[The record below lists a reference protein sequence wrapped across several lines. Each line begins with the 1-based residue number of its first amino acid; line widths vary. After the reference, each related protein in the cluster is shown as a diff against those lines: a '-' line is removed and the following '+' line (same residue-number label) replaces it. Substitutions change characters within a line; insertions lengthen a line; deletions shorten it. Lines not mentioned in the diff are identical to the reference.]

1 MTKASPPA
9 AFQPRP
15 ASLAALAA
23 LGGLAALVSLFLWG
37 ELVLARAGGAT
48 SCALSDPEAC
58 ARLWDGP
65 LASTIHRVT
74 GLPVAGWG
82 LAWALAAAALPLVA
96 LVRAAE
102 GRPRADWLSAARIT
116 AAAGVV
122 AVLMLMAAAVQARTF
137 CVGCFL
143 IYVLVSGYAGIALL
157 GWRAL
162 GLPQRGRA
170 ALMSLAAVAIAALL
184 LLYPGLQTRAAHP
197 RVGGRSAANQ
207 LVGGRSA
214 ANQLVGGRSASRTA
228 AGFEANDDVSQFVAS
243 LAPPLRQ
250 TLADSLQ
257 QYRQGIAVPSGP
269 PRTLIGSASA
279 PLRITDFTDI
289 RCGHCAEL
297 HETLAALE
305 REAPAGS
312 FSVEPRQFPLDG
324 ECNPFVRRGNDPVR
338 CLAARARICV
348 EGRPGAT
355 AYAGRLFDKQ
365 ETLSTAD
372 VYALAEAVMPRREL
386 EACVDRAET
395 SEKLQSDIE
404 LAAQYQI
411 DGTPLVLVNGRKA
424 TSFPPFLYAMVL
436 TGGRT
441 EHPAFATLPAANP
454 SAHLH

>member
-1 MTKASPPA
+1 VSAGAKDMTKPGPPA
-9 AFQPRP
+9 AFQASP

-23 LGGLAALVSLFLWG
+23 LGAVAALVSLFLWG

-48 SCALSDPEAC
+48 ACALSDPEAC

-116 AAAGVV
+116 AAAGLV
-122 AVLMLMAAAVQARTF
+122 AVLMLMSAAVQARTF
-137 CVGCFL
+137 CVGCFF

-170 ALMSLAAVAIAALL
+170 ALMSLAAVALAALL
-184 LLYPGLQTRAAHP
+184 LLYPGLKTRW
-197 RVGGRSAANQ
+197 RG
-207 LVGGRSA
+207 
-214 ANQLVGGRSASRTA
+214 TA
-228 AGFEANDDVSQFVAS
+228 AGFKANDDVSQFVAS
-243 LAPPLRQ
+243 LTPPLRQ
-250 TLADSLQ
+250 TLADSLH

-312 FSVEPRQFPLDG
+312 FSVEPRQFPLDA
-324 ECNPFVRRGNDPVR
+324 ECNPYVRRGQDPVR

-355 AYAGRLFDKQ
+355 AYAGRLFGKQ

-386 EACVDRAET
+386 EACVARAET
-395 SEKLQSDIE
+395 SQKLQSDIE
-404 LAAQYQI
+404 LAARYQI
-411 DGTPLVLVNGRKA
+411 DGTPLVLLNGRKA

-441 EHPAFATLPAANP
+441 DHPAFASLPAANP
-454 SAHLH
+454 SAQLP

>member
-1 MTKASPPA
+1 M
-9 AFQPRP
+9 
-15 ASLAALAA
+15 
-23 LGGLAALVSLFLWG
+23 
-37 ELVLARAGGAT
+37 
-48 SCALSDPEAC
+48 
-58 ARLWDGP
+58 
-65 LASTIHRVT
+65 IHRVT

-102 GRPRADWLSAARIT
+102 DRPRADWLSAARIT

-122 AVLMLMAAAVQARTF
+122 AVLMLMSAAVQARTF
-137 CVGCFL
+137 CLGCFF

-157 GWRAL
+157 GWRDL

-170 ALMSLAAVAIAALL
+170 ALISLAAVAIAALL
-184 LLYPGLQTRAAHP
+184 LLYPGLKT
-197 RVGGRSAANQ
+197 GSANQ
-207 LVGGRSA
+207 LVAGRSA
-214 ANQLVGGRSASRTA
+214 LAT
-228 AGFEANDDVSQFVAS
+228 AGFDASDDVSQLVAS
-243 LAPPLRQ
+243 LTPPLRQ
-250 TLADSLQ
+250 TLADSLH

-324 ECNPFVRRGNDPVR
+324 ECNPYVRRGQDPVR

-355 AYAGRLFDKQ
+355 AYAGRLFGKQ

-386 EACVDRAET
+386 EACVARRET

-404 LAAQYQI
+404 LAARYQI

-441 EHPAFATLPAANP
+441 DHPAFATLPAANP
-454 SAHLH
+454 SAPLP

>member
-1 MTKASPPA
+1 MSAGAKDITKPGPPA
-9 AFQPRP
+9 AFQPGP

-23 LGGLAALVSLFLWG
+23 LGAVAALVSLFLWG

-48 SCALSDPEAC
+48 ACALSDPEAC

-116 AAAGVV
+116 AAAGLV
-122 AVLMLMAAAVQARTF
+122 AVLMLMSAAVQARTF
-137 CVGCFL
+137 CVGCFF

-170 ALMSLAAVAIAALL
+170 ALMSLAAVALAALL
-184 LLYPGLQTRAAHP
+184 LLYPGLKTRW
-197 RVGGRSAANQ
+197 RG
-207 LVGGRSA
+207 
-214 ANQLVGGRSASRTA
+214 TA
-228 AGFEANDDVSQFVAS
+228 AGLEANDDVSQFVAS
-243 LAPPLRQ
+243 LTPPLRQ
-250 TLADSLQ
+250 TLADSLH

-312 FSVEPRQFPLDG
+312 FSVEPRQFPLDA
-324 ECNPFVRRGNDPVR
+324 ECNPYVRRGQDPVR

-355 AYAGRLFDKQ
+355 AYAGRLFGKQ

-386 EACVDRAET
+386 EACVARAET
-395 SEKLQSDIE
+395 SQKLQSDIE
-404 LAAQYQI
+404 LAARYQI
-411 DGTPLVLVNGRKA
+411 DGTPLVLLNGRKA

-441 EHPAFATLPAANP
+441 DHPAFASLPAANP
-454 SAHLH
+454 SAQLP

>member
-1 MTKASPPA
+1 MTKPGPPA
-9 AFQPRP
+9 AFQPSP

-23 LGGLAALVSLFLWG
+23 LGAVAALVSLFLWA

-48 SCALSDPEAC
+48 ACALSDPEAC

-65 LASTIHRVT
+65 LASMIHRNT

-122 AVLMLMAAAVQARTF
+122 AVLMLMSAAVQARTF
-137 CVGCFL
+137 CLGCFF

-184 LLYPGLQTRAAHP
+184 LLYPGLKTGSANQP
-197 RVGGRSAANQ
+197 VGGRSA
-207 LVGGRSA
+207 R
-214 ANQLVGGRSASRTA
+214 RTA
-228 AGFEANDDVSQFVAS
+228 AGLEANDDVSQFIAS
-243 LAPPLRQ
+243 LTPPLRQ
-250 TLADSLQ
+250 TLADSLH

-269 PRTLIGSASA
+269 PRALIGSASA
-279 PLRITDFTDI
+279 PLRITDFTDV

-297 HETLAALE
+297 HETLTALE

-324 ECNPFVRRGNDPVR
+324 ECNPFVRRG
-338 CLAARARICV
+338 
-348 EGRPGAT
+348 
-355 AYAGRLFDKQ
+355 
-365 ETLSTAD
+365 
-372 VYALAEAVMPRREL
+372 
-386 EACVDRAET
+386 
-395 SEKLQSDIE
+395 
-404 LAAQYQI
+404 
-411 DGTPLVLVNGRKA
+411 
-424 TSFPPFLYAMVL
+424 
-436 TGGRT
+436 
-441 EHPAFATLPAANP
+441 
-454 SAHLH
+454 

>member
-1 MTKASPPA
+1 VSAGAKDMTKPGPPA
-9 AFQPRP
+9 AFQPSP
-15 ASLAALAA
+15 ASLATLAA
-23 LGGLAALVSLFLWG
+23 LGAVAALVSLFLWG

-48 SCALSDPEAC
+48 ACALSDPEAC

-65 LASTIHRVT
+65 LASMIHRMT

-122 AVLMLMAAAVQARTF
+122 AALMLMSAAVQARTF
-137 CVGCFL
+137 CVGCFF

-170 ALMSLAAVAIAALL
+170 ALISLAAVAIAALL
-184 LLYPGLQTRAAHP
+184 LLYPGLKTGWR
-197 RVGGRSAANQ
+197 
-207 LVGGRSA
+207 
-214 ANQLVGGRSASRTA
+214 RTA
-228 AGFEANDDVSQFVAS
+228 AGFKANDDVSEFVAS
-243 LAPPLRQ
+243 LTPPLRQ
-250 TLADSLQ
+250 TLADSLH
-257 QYRQGIAVPSGP
+257 QYRQGITVPSGP
-269 PRTLIGSASA
+269 PRALIGSASA

-324 ECNPFVRRGNDPVR
+324 ECNPYVRRGQDPVR

-355 AYAGRLFDKQ
+355 AYAGRLFGKQ

-386 EACVDRAET
+386 EACVARAET
-395 SEKLQSDIE
+395 SQKLQSDIE
-404 LAAQYQI
+404 LAARYQI
-411 DGTPLVLVNGRKA
+411 DGTPLVLLNGRKA

-441 EHPAFATLPAANP
+441 DHPAFATLPAANP
-454 SAHLH
+454 SAQLP

>member
-1 MTKASPPA
+1 MKDTKAGPPA
-9 AFQPRP
+9 TFQPSP

-82 LAWALAAAALPLVA
+82 LAWALAAAALPLLA
-96 LVRAAE
+96 LLRAAE
-102 GRPRADWLSAARIT
+102 GRARGDWLSAVRIA

-137 CVGCFL
+137 CGGCFL

-162 GLPQRGRA
+162 GLPQGGRA
-170 ALMSLAAVAIAALL
+170 ALMSLAAVAMAALL
-184 LLYPGLQTRAAHP
+184 LLYPGLKT
-197 RVGGRSAANQ
+197 SA
-207 LVGGRSA
+207 R
-214 ANQLVGGRSASRTA
+214 RTA
-228 AGFEANDDVSQFVAS
+228 AGLEAVTRPADVAAPGSVLPSANDDVSQFVAS

-250 TLADSLQ
+250 TLADSLH
-257 QYRQGIAVPSGP
+257 QYRQGIVVPSAP

-279 PLRITDFTDI
+279 PLRITDFTDV

-355 AYAGRLFDKQ
+355 AYASRLFGKQ
-365 ETLSTAD
+365 DTLSTAD
-372 VYALAEAVMPRREL
+372 VYALAEPVMPRREL
-386 EACVDRAET
+386 EACVARAET

-404 LAAQYQI
+404 LATRYQI
-411 DGTPLVLVNGRKA
+411 DGTPLVLLNGRKA

-441 EHPAFATLPAANP
+441 DHPAFATLPAANP

>member
-1 MTKASPPA
+1 MTKPS
-9 AFQPRP
+9 P

-23 LGGLAALVSLFLWG
+23 LGGVAALVSLFLWG

-48 SCALSDPEAC
+48 ACAVSDPEAC

-65 LASTIHRVT
+65 LASMIHRVT

-102 GRPRADWLSAARIT
+102 GRPHADWLSAARIT
-116 AAAGVV
+116 AAAGIV
-122 AVLMLMAAAVQARTF
+122 AVLMLMSAAVQARTF
-137 CVGCFL
+137 CLGCSC

-170 ALMSLAAVAIAALL
+170 ALISLAAVAIAALL
-184 LLYPGLQTRAAHP
+184 LLYPGLKTGAANQLG
-197 RVGGRSAANQ
+197 GGRSAANPRG
-207 LVGGRSA
+207 GGR
-214 ANQLVGGRSASRTA
+214 GTA
-228 AGFEANDDVSQFVAS
+228 AGLDATDDVSQLVAS

-250 TLADSLQ
+250 TLADSLH
-257 QYRQGIAVPSGP
+257 QYRHGIAVPSGP

-289 RCGHCAEL
+289 RCSHCAEL

-324 ECNPFVRRGNDPVR
+324 ECNPYVRRGQDPVR

-348 EGRPGAT
+348 EGRPGAM
-355 AYAGRLFDKQ
+355 AYAGRLFGKQ

-372 VYALAEAVMPRREL
+372 VYALAEGVMPRREL
-386 EACVDRAET
+386 EACVGRAET

-404 LAAQYQI
+404 LAARYQI

-441 EHPAFATLPAANP
+441 DHPAFATLPAANP
-454 SAHLH
+454 SAPLP

>member
-1 MTKASPPA
+1 
-9 AFQPRP
+9 
-15 ASLAALAA
+15 
-23 LGGLAALVSLFLWG
+23 
-37 ELVLARAGGAT
+37 
-48 SCALSDPEAC
+48 
-58 ARLWDGP
+58 
-65 LASTIHRVT
+65 
-74 GLPVAGWG
+74 
-82 LAWALAAAALPLVA
+82 
-96 LVRAAE
+96 
-102 GRPRADWLSAARIT
+102 
-116 AAAGVV
+116 
-122 AVLMLMAAAVQARTF
+122 
-137 CVGCFL
+137 
-143 IYVLVSGYAGIALL
+143 
-157 GWRAL
+157 
-162 GLPQRGRA
+162 
-170 ALMSLAAVAIAALL
+170 MSVLL
-184 LLYPGLQTRAAHP
+184 LLYPGLKTGVR
-197 RVGGRSAANQ
+197 
-207 LVGGRSA
+207 
-214 ANQLVGGRSASRTA
+214 RTA
-228 AGFEANDDVSQFVAS
+228 AGLEVVTGAAEVAAPGPVLPSANDNVAQLVAS

-250 TLADSLQ
+250 TLADSLH

-279 PLRITDFTDI
+279 PLRITDFTDV

-355 AYAGRLFDKQ
+355 AYAGRLFGKQ

-386 EACVDRAET
+386 EACVARPET

-404 LAAQYQI
+404 LATRYQI
-411 DGTPLVLVNGRKA
+411 DGTPLVLLNGRKA

-441 EHPAFATLPAANP
+441 DHPAFATLPAPNP

>member
-1 MTKASPPA
+1 VKDMTKPVPPA
-9 AFQPRP
+9 AFQPSP

-58 ARLWDGP
+58 TRLWDGP

-82 LAWALAAAALPLVA
+82 LAWALAAAALPLLA

-102 GRPRADWLSAARIT
+102 GRARGDWLSAVRIT

-137 CVGCFL
+137 CGGCFF
-143 IYVLVSGYAGIALL
+143 IYVLVSGYAGIALM
-157 GWRAL
+157 GWRTL

-170 ALMSLAAVAIAALL
+170 ALISLAAVGMAVLL
-184 LLYPGLQTRAAHP
+184 LLYPGLKTG
-197 RVGGRSAANQ
+197 V
-207 LVGGRSA
+207 
-214 ANQLVGGRSASRTA
+214 RTA
-228 AGFEANDDVSQFVAS
+228 AGLAAVTRAPEVAAPGPVLAAANDNVSQFVAS

-250 TLADSLQ
+250 TLADALH
-257 QYRQGIAVPSGP
+257 QYRQGIVVPSGP

-279 PLRITDFTDI
+279 PLRITDFTDV

-355 AYAGRLFDKQ
+355 AYAGRLFGKQ

-386 EACVDRAET
+386 EACVARAET

-404 LAAQYQI
+404 LATRYQI
-411 DGTPLVLVNGRKA
+411 DGTPLVLLNGRKA
-424 TSFPPFLYAMVL
+424 TSFAPFLYAMVL

-441 EHPAFATLPAANP
+441 DHPAFATLPAANP

>member
-1 MTKASPPA
+1 MSAGAKDITKPGPPA
-9 AFQPRP
+9 AFQPGP

-23 LGGLAALVSLFLWG
+23 LGAVAALVSLFLWG

-48 SCALSDPEAC
+48 ACALSDPEAC

-116 AAAGVV
+116 AAAGLV
-122 AVLMLMAAAVQARTF
+122 AVLMLMSAAVQARTF
-137 CVGCFL
+137 CVGCFF

-170 ALMSLAAVAIAALL
+170 ALMSLAAVALAALL
-184 LLYPGLQTRAAHP
+184 LLYPGLKTRW
-197 RVGGRSAANQ
+197 RG
-207 LVGGRSA
+207 
-214 ANQLVGGRSASRTA
+214 TA
-228 AGFEANDDVSQFVAS
+228 AGLEANDDVSQFVAS
-243 LAPPLRQ
+243 LTPPLRQ
-250 TLADSLQ
+250 TLADSLH

-312 FSVEPRQFPLDG
+312 FSVEPRQFPLDA
-324 ECNPFVRRGNDPVR
+324 ECNPYVRRGQDPVR

-355 AYAGRLFDKQ
+355 AYAGRLFGKQ

-386 EACVDRAET
+386 EACVARAET
-395 SEKLQSDIE
+395 SQKLQSDIE
-404 LAAQYQI
+404 LAARYQI

-441 EHPAFATLPAANP
+441 DHPAFASLPAANP
-454 SAHLH
+454 SAQLP

>member
-1 MTKASPPA
+1 M
-9 AFQPRP
+9 
-15 ASLAALAA
+15 
-23 LGGLAALVSLFLWG
+23 
-37 ELVLARAGGAT
+37 
-48 SCALSDPEAC
+48 
-58 ARLWDGP
+58 
-65 LASTIHRVT
+65 IHRIT

-122 AVLMLMAAAVQARTF
+122 AVLMLMSAAVQARTF
-137 CVGCFL
+137 CVGCFF

-170 ALMSLAAVAIAALL
+170 ALISLAAVAIAALL
-184 LLYPGLQTRAAHP
+184 LLYPGLKTGSANGLVGGHSAANQL
-197 RVGGRSAANQ
+197 VGGRSAANQ

-214 ANQLVGGRSASRTA
+214 ANQLVGGRSARGTA
-228 AGFEANDDVSQFVAS
+228 AGFDANDDVSQFVAS
-243 LAPPLRQ
+243 LTPPLRQ
-250 TLADSLQ
+250 TLADALH

-324 ECNPFVRRGNDPVR
+324 ECNPYVRRGQDPVR

-355 AYAGRLFDKQ
+355 AYAGRLFGKQ

-372 VYALAEAVMPRREL
+372 VYALAEAVMPRRDM
-386 EACVDRAET
+386 EACVARAET
-395 SEKLQSDIE
+395 SQKLQSDIE
-404 LAAQYQI
+404 LAARYQI
-411 DGTPLVLVNGRKA
+411 DGTPLVLLNGRKA

-441 EHPAFATLPAANP
+441 DHPAFASLPAANP
-454 SAHLH
+454 SAPLP

>member
-1 MTKASPPA
+1 VSAGAKDITKPGPPA
-9 AFQPRP
+9 AFQPGP

-23 LGGLAALVSLFLWG
+23 LGAVAALVSLFLWG

-48 SCALSDPEAC
+48 ACALSDPEAC

-116 AAAGVV
+116 AAAGLV
-122 AVLMLMAAAVQARTF
+122 AVLMLMSAAVQARTF
-137 CVGCFL
+137 CVGCFF

-170 ALMSLAAVAIAALL
+170 ALMSLAAVALAALL
-184 LLYPGLQTRAAHP
+184 LLYPGLKTRW
-197 RVGGRSAANQ
+197 RG
-207 LVGGRSA
+207 
-214 ANQLVGGRSASRTA
+214 TA
-228 AGFEANDDVSQFVAS
+228 AGLEANDDVSQFVAS
-243 LAPPLRQ
+243 LTPPLRQ
-250 TLADSLQ
+250 TLADSLH

-312 FSVEPRQFPLDG
+312 FSVEPRQFPLDA
-324 ECNPFVRRGNDPVR
+324 ECNPYVRRGQDPVR

-355 AYAGRLFDKQ
+355 AYAGRLFGKQ

-386 EACVDRAET
+386 EACVARAET
-395 SEKLQSDIE
+395 SQKLQSDIE
-404 LAAQYQI
+404 LAARYQI
-411 DGTPLVLVNGRKA
+411 DGTPLVLLNGRKA

-441 EHPAFATLPAANP
+441 DHPAFASLPAANP
-454 SAHLH
+454 SAQLP

>member
-1 MTKASPPA
+1 MTKPGPPT
-9 AFQPRP
+9 AFPPSP

-23 LGGLAALVSLFLWG
+23 LGGGAALVSLFLWG
-37 ELVLARAGGAT
+37 ELVLARAVGAT

-58 ARLWDGP
+58 ARLWDGA

-82 LAWALAAAALPLVA
+82 LAWALAAAVLPLVA

-102 GRPRADWLSAARIT
+102 GRPRADLLSAARIT

-137 CVGCFL
+137 CMGCFFV
-143 IYVLVSGYAGIALL
+143 YVLVSGYAGIALL

-170 ALMSLAAVAIAALL
+170 ALISLAAVAIAALV
-184 LLYPGLQTRAAHP
+184 LLYPGLKT
-197 RVGGRSAANQ
+197 GSANP

-214 ANQLVGGRSASRTA
+214 ANQLVGGRSASGTA
-228 AGFEANDDVSQFVAS
+228 AGPEANDDVSRFVAS

-250 TLADSLQ
+250 KLADSLH

-324 ECNPFVRRGNDPVR
+324 ECNPYVRRAQDPVR

-348 EGRPGAT
+348 EGRPGAS
-355 AYAGRLFDKQ
+355 AYAGRLFGKQ
-365 ETLSTAD
+365 ETLSTVD
-372 VYALAEAVMPRREL
+372 VYAMAEAMMPRREL
-386 EACVDRAET
+386 EACVGRAET

-404 LAAQYQI
+404 LAARYQI

-441 EHPAFATLPAANP
+441 DHPAFATLPAANP

>member
-1 MTKASPPA
+1 VTTGAKDVTKPGPPA
-9 AFQPRP
+9 AFQPSP

-23 LGGLAALVSLFLWG
+23 LGGAAALVSLFLWG

-48 SCALSDPEAC
+48 ACALSDPEAC

-65 LASTIHRVT
+65 LASMIHRVT

-102 GRPRADWLSAARIT
+102 DRPRGDWLSAARIT
-116 AAAGVV
+116 SAAGVV
-122 AVLMLMAAAVQARTF
+122 AVLMLMSAAVQARTF
-137 CVGCFL
+137 CLGCFF

-157 GWRAL
+157 GWRDL

-170 ALMSLAAVAIAALL
+170 ALISLAAVAIAALL
-184 LLYPGLQTRAAHP
+184 LLYPGLKT
-197 RVGGRSAANQ
+197 GSANQ
-207 LVGGRSA
+207 LVAGRSA
-214 ANQLVGGRSASRTA
+214 LATAGSNAS
-228 AGFEANDDVSQFVAS
+228 DDVSQLVAS
-243 LAPPLRQ
+243 LTPPLRQ
-250 TLADSLQ
+250 TLADSLH
-257 QYRQGIAVPSGP
+257 QYRQGIAVTSGP

-324 ECNPFVRRGNDPVR
+324 ECNPYVRRGQDPVR

-355 AYAGRLFDKQ
+355 AYAGRLFGKQ

-386 EACVDRAET
+386 EACVARRET

-404 LAAQYQI
+404 LAARYQI

-441 EHPAFATLPAANP
+441 DHPAFATLPAANP
-454 SAHLH
+454 SAQLP

>member
-1 MTKASPPA
+1 MSAGAKDMTKPGPPA
-9 AFQPRP
+9 AFQPSP

-23 LGGLAALVSLFLWG
+23 LGAVAALVSLFLWG

-48 SCALSDPEAC
+48 ACALSDPEAC

-116 AAAGVV
+116 AAAGLV
-122 AVLMLMAAAVQARTF
+122 AVLMLMSAAVQARTF
-137 CVGCFL
+137 CVGCFF

-170 ALMSLAAVAIAALL
+170 ALMSLAAVALAALL
-184 LLYPGLQTRAAHP
+184 LLYPGLKTRW
-197 RVGGRSAANQ
+197 RG
-207 LVGGRSA
+207 
-214 ANQLVGGRSASRTA
+214 TA
-228 AGFEANDDVSQFVAS
+228 AGFKANDDVSQFVAS
-243 LAPPLRQ
+243 LTPPLRQ
-250 TLADSLQ
+250 TLADSLH

-312 FSVEPRQFPLDG
+312 FSVEPRQFPLDA
-324 ECNPFVRRGNDPVR
+324 ECNPYVRRGQDPVR

-355 AYAGRLFDKQ
+355 AYAGRLFGKQ

-386 EACVDRAET
+386 EACVARAET
-395 SEKLQSDIE
+395 SQKLQSDIE
-404 LAAQYQI
+404 LAARYQI
-411 DGTPLVLVNGRKA
+411 DGTPLVLLNGRKA

-441 EHPAFATLPAANP
+441 DHPAFASLPAANP
-454 SAHLH
+454 SAQLP

>member
-1 MTKASPPA
+1 MSAGAKDMTKPGPPA
-9 AFQPRP
+9 AFQPSP

-23 LGGLAALVSLFLWG
+23 LGGAAALVSLFLWG

-48 SCALSDPEAC
+48 ACALSDPEAC

-65 LASTIHRVT
+65 LASMIHRIT

-122 AVLMLMAAAVQARTF
+122 AVLMLMSAAVQARTF
-137 CVGCFL
+137 CMGCFF

-162 GLPQRGRA
+162 GLPRRGRA
-170 ALMSLAAVAIAALL
+170 ALISLAAVAIAALL
-184 LLYPGLQTRAAHP
+184 LLYPGLKTGSAH
-197 RVGGRSAANQ
+197 Q

-214 ANQLVGGRSASRTA
+214 ANQLVGGRSASGTA
-228 AGFEANDDVSQFVAS
+228 AGFNANDDVSQFVAS
-243 LAPPLRQ
+243 LTPPLRQ
-250 TLADSLQ
+250 TLADSLH

-324 ECNPFVRRGNDPVR
+324 ECNPYVRRGQDPVR

-355 AYAGRLFDKQ
+355 AYAGRLFGKQ

-372 VYALAEAVMPRREL
+372 VYALAEAVMPRRDM
-386 EACVDRAET
+386 EACVARAET
-395 SEKLQSDIE
+395 SQKLQSDIE
-404 LAAQYQI
+404 LAARYQI
-411 DGTPLVLVNGRKA
+411 DGTPLVLLNGRKA

-441 EHPAFATLPAANP
+441 DHPAFATLPAANP
-454 SAHLH
+454 SALLP

>member
-1 MTKASPPA
+1 VSAGAKDVTKPGPPA
-9 AFQPRP
+9 AFQPSP
-15 ASLAALAA
+15 ASVAALAA
-23 LGGLAALVSLFLWG
+23 LGEVAALVSLFLWG
-37 ELVLARAGGAT
+37 ELVLAHAGGAT
-48 SCALSDPEAC
+48 ACALSDPEAC

-122 AVLMLMAAAVQARTF
+122 AVLMLMAAALQARTF
-137 CVGCFL
+137 CVGCFF

-170 ALMSLAAVAIAALL
+170 ALISLAAVAIAALL
-184 LLYPGLQTRAAHP
+184 LLYPGLKT
-197 RVGGRSAANQ
+197 GSANP
-207 LVGGRSA
+207 LVGGRS
-214 ANQLVGGRSASRTA
+214 GTA
-228 AGFEANDDVSQFVAS
+228 AGFKANDDVSEFVAS
-243 LAPPLRQ
+243 LTPPLRQ
-250 TLADSLQ
+250 TLADSLH

-269 PRTLIGSASA
+269 PRALIGSASA

-312 FSVEPRQFPLDG
+312 FSVEPHQFPLDG
-324 ECNPFVRRGNDPVR
+324 ECNPYVRRGQDPVR

-355 AYAGRLFDKQ
+355 AYAGRLFGKQ

-372 VYALAEAVMPRREL
+372 VYALAEAVIPRREL
-386 EACVDRAET
+386 EACVARAET
-395 SEKLQSDIE
+395 SQKLQSDIE
-404 LAAQYQI
+404 LAARYQI
-411 DGTPLVLVNGRKA
+411 DGTPLVLLNGRKA

-441 EHPAFATLPAANP
+441 DHPAFATLPAANP
-454 SAHLH
+454 SAQLP

>member
-1 MTKASPPA
+1 VKDTTKPDPPA
-9 AFQPRP
+9 TFQPSP

-82 LAWALAAAALPLVA
+82 LAWALAAAALPLFA

-102 GRPRADWLSAARIT
+102 GRARGDWLSAVRIT

-137 CVGCFL
+137 CGGCFF
-143 IYVLVSGYAGIALL
+143 IYVLVSGYAGIALM
-157 GWRAL
+157 GWRSL

-170 ALMSLAAVAIAALL
+170 ALISLAAVGMAVLL
-184 LLYPGLQTRAAHP
+184 LLYPGLKTGAAE
-197 RVGGRSAANQ
+197 VAAPGPV
-207 LVGGRSA
+207 LPS
-214 ANQLVGGRSASRTA
+214 
-228 AGFEANDDVSQFVAS
+228 ANDDVSQFVAS

-250 TLADSLQ
+250 TLADSLH
-257 QYRQGIAVPSGP
+257 QYRQGIVVPSAP

-279 PLRITDFTDI
+279 PLRITDFTDV

-355 AYAGRLFDKQ
+355 AYAGRLFAKQ

-372 VYALAEAVMPRREL
+372 VYALAEAAMPRREL
-386 EACVDRAET
+386 EACVARAET

-404 LAAQYQI
+404 LAARYQI
-411 DGTPLVLVNGRKA
+411 DGTPLVLLNGRKA

-441 EHPAFATLPAANP
+441 DHPAFATLPAANP